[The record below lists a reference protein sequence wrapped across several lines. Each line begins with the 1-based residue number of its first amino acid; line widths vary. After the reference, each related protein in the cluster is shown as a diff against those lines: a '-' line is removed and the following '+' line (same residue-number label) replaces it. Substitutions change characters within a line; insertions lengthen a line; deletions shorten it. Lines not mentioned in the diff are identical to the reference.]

1 MRSPVLTKGQLYAA
15 VEEGATALNVP
26 REKVRYEV
34 LEEPKKGILG
44 IGAAN
49 AKVRVIYELTPA
61 DLAEDFLKT
70 LFTNMNLN
78 VRLERVDVAEDE
90 VLLKGFGENLGI
102 LIGRHG
108 DVLDSIQYL
117 ATLAAN
123 KNNENFF
130 RVSVDIENYREKR
143 VESLKQLAKRMAD
156 KVLKYRKNFTL
167 EPMSPYE
174 RRIIHSEIQNYKG
187 VTTYSIGQDDE
198 RKIVVAI
205 DKASRQDRPKTNF
218 SRS

>member
-1 MRSPVLTKGQLYAA
+1 MIKEKVVSAKTIDAA
-15 VEEGATALNVP
+15 IDEGAAELKVP
-26 REKVRYEV
+26 REKVQYEV

-49 AKVRVIYELTPA
+49 AKVRIYYELTPA

-70 LFTNMNLN
+70 LFTNMNLE
-78 VRLERVDVAEDE
+78 VRLERIDVADDE
-90 VLLKGFGENLGI
+90 VMFKGYGDNLGI

-117 ATLAAN
+117 TTLAAN

-143 VESLKQLAKRMAD
+143 IDSLKQLAKRMAD

-187 VTTYSIGQDDE
+187 VTTYSIGQDDD

-205 DKASRQDRPKTNF
+205 DKASRQPKSNPRT
-218 SRS
+218 